1 MRFHIQGV
9 ESNLQLV
16 SLPVDE
22 ERIFEDT
29 EQGRE
34 STPKYSEAELVM
46 QEESEKNEDFAILA
60 LAPAFSSACLWQR
73 L

>member
-1 MRFHIQGV
+1 MEGV

-16 SLPVDE
+16 SLPWDDE
-22 ERIFEDT
+22 VIFEDT

-46 QEESEKNEDFAILA
+46 QEESKKN
-60 LAPAFSSACLWQR
+60 
-73 L
+73 